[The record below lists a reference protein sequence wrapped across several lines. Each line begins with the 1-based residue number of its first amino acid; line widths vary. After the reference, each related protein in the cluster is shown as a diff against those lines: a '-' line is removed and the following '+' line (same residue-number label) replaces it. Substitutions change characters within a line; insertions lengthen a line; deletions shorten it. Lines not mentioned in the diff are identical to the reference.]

1 MNVCLHCDA
10 KLKDEAAFCGNCGSQ
25 VPEEAHNNL
34 EHIEKEAPSVSRR
47 SVESCEACGSAL
59 AGGASFCGSCGS
71 AQNSVPVPAENV
83 NPQTAAGPVPSR
95 RFGSRTVLVVAACVM
110 SVTVAAGFV
119 LGVGRSNADA
129 SSSQVFETAEAA
141 DEPRPSESVPE
152 SSNEE
157 PVEDTAELPTVAST
171 STTLVEVTIPTSPT
185 LPPTT
190 TAPST
195 TVATTTTTTAV
206 PQFPA
211 PQVAQVIASEVRDD
225 STDACGAPITYSP
238 QAVLDQIA
246 NTAWMVKGDGVGQTL
261 TFFFEE
267 RSHVTTLGLIPGY
280 AKLDPCSGADRFDDL
295 RKIRRVR
302 WSFDDGTSVEQIFDP
317 PAASLT
323 SIPVDVVTSQVQ
335 LTILET
341 DAPGNDLLN
350 NTPISEVLIS

>member
-10 KLKDEAAFCGNCGSQ
+10 KLGDEAAFCGNCGSQ
-25 VPEEAHNNL
+25 VPEETHNNSG
-34 EHIEKEAPSVSRR
+34 HIERETSSVAHR
-47 SVESCEACGSAL
+47 SVESCDACGSAL

-71 AQNSVPVPAENV
+71 PQNSVPVPAENV
-83 NPQTAAGPVPSR
+83 NPQTSVRPVPSR
-95 RFGSRTVLVVAACVM
+95 RFGSRTVLVVAACAM
-110 SVTVAAGFV
+110 AVTVAAGFV

-129 SSSQVFETAEAA
+129 SASQVFETAEAA
-141 DEPRPSESVPE
+141 DEPRQSESVPE
-152 SSNEE
+152 SSDEE
-157 PVEDTAELPTVAST
+157 PVEDAAELPTVTST

-195 TVATTTTTTAV
+195 AVATTTTVA
-206 PQFPA
+206 PQFPT

-225 STDACGAPITYSP
+225 SKDACGTPITYSP
-238 QAVLDQIA
+238 QAVLDQVV
-246 NTAWMVKGDGVGQTL
+246 NTAWMVKGDGVGKTL

-302 WSFDDGTSVEQIFDP
+302 WSFDDGTSVEQIFDLP
-317 PAASLT
+317 VASLM
-323 SIPVDVVTSQVQ
+323 SIPVDVVTSQVE

-350 NTPISEVLIS
+350 HTPISEVLIS